1 MQMNRNA
8 VYAISSILCVVD
20 MSAAAKPT
28 LCQADEDVLFSCN
41 ASKKLI
47 SVCASRDL
55 EADHGYLQYRFGSP
69 GKVELAIPS
78 DKSTLPANSASS
90 GTMMFSGG
98 GGAYLRFTAG
108 DFNYAV
114 YTAIGKGWGEKDGVA
129 IEHSG
134 KRIAHVSCTDEPV
147 SKLGDELFQ
156 KAGLKPEDTDF
167 DLP

>member
-1 MQMNRNA
+1 MNRNA
-8 VYAISSILCVVD
+8 VYAIGAILWAVCL
-20 MSAAAKPT
+20 SAAAKPT
-28 LCQADEDVLFSCN
+28 LCRADEDVLFSCT
-41 ASKKLI
+41 AAKKLI
-47 SVCASRDL
+47 SVCASKAL
-55 EADHGYLQYRFGSP
+55 AADHGYLQYRFGSP

-78 DKSTLPANSASS
+78 DTSTLPANSASS
-90 GTMMFSGG
+90 GTMMYSGG
-98 GGAYLRFTAG
+98 GGAFLRFTAG

-129 IEHSG
+129 IEHGG